1 MLTDVLLKPSQ
12 AMSQAVLLCPLQI
25 QEDEYILKKESE
37 GGGSDI
43 DIKVCQCHH
52 VSLDVASVEYAG
64 RPANLFWS
72 ICCHPDAL
80 VLPPA
85 QFVDV
90 NKVGRI
96 VSASG

>member
-1 MLTDVLLKPSQ
+1 MPQPALPCL
-12 AMSQAVLLCPLQI
+12 LQI

-52 VSLDVASVEYAG
+52 VSLDVASVVR
-64 RPANLFWS
+64 RPPCYLFLS

-96 VSASG
+96 VSASD